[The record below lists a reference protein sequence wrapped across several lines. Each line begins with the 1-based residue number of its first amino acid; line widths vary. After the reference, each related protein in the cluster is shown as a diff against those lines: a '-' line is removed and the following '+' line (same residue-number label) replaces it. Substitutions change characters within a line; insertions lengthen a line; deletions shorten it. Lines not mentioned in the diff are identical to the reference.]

1 MTDPTSLETS
11 QPCVPTKYAEGF
23 KKAILNLLSHE
34 GLWECGGGLK
44 NTHKS
49 YFSSGRETESSFPH
63 IPFSS
68 LSGIAVNMP
77 DFRGRTGLA

>member
-1 MTDPTSLETS
+1 MWWWVE
-11 QPCVPTKYAEGF
+11 K
-23 KKAILNLLSHE
+23 H
-34 GLWECGGGLK
+34 
-44 NTHKS
+44 THKS

>member
-1 MTDPTSLETS
+1 MTDPTSLESS

-44 NTHKS
+44 NTHTRAILVVGGKQK
-49 YFSSGRETESSFPH
+49 
-63 IPFSS
+63 
-68 LSGIAVNMP
+68 AVFHTFL
-77 DFRGRTGLA
+77 FRVCLV